1 MTIYSLNNVLPTCP
15 DHADFWVAPG
25 AHVIGNVSIGR
36 AVSIWFGAVIRG
48 DNEPVVLGDG
58 TNVQDNAVLHTDPGF
73 PLQIGSLCTIGHS
86 AIVHGCTIGDRSLV
100 GMGAVVLTGAAVE
113 RNCLVG
119 AKALVPEGARI
130 PECSLVLGV
139 PGRVVRKLSPDE
151 VSGLDRAAHHY
162 QSRYQLYRN
171 SLNESDP
178 AA

>member
-1 MTIYSLNNVLPTCP
+1 MTIYSLDQVSPTCP
-15 DHADFWVAPG
+15 EDAEFWVAPG
-25 AHVIGNVSIGR
+25 AHVIGNVSVGR
-36 AVSIWFGAVIRG
+36 AVSIWFGAVVRG

-73 PLQIGSLCTIGHS
+73 PLQIGSWCTIGHA

-100 GMGAVVLTGAAVE
+100 GMGAAVLNGAIVE

-119 AKALVPEGARI
+119 AKALVPEGVRI
-130 PECSLVLGV
+130 PEGSLVLGV

-162 QSRYQLYRN
+162 QSRYLLYRN
-171 SLNESDP
+171 SLNASDP
-178 AA
+178 VK